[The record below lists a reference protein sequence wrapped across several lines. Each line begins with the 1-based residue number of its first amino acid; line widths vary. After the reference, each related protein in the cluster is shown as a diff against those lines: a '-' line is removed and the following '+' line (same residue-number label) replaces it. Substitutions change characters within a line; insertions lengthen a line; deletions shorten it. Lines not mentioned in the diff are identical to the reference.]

1 MNEFEKSLEIRVQ
14 KLVEADNY
22 KPLKPKAIA
31 KKLKLDEDDRRPL
44 KKAIKRLIKKGVLA
58 WGPKHLVLKAQKKG
72 KDEGKRQDEAIGI
85 FRRNASGFGFVTPEG
100 STATDRSEDVYI
112 SKQKTLDA
120 ADGDRVKIRT
130 SRRRQGAEVRISG
143 RIIEVLDRRT
153 NQFVGT
159 YRESNG
165 YGFVVVDGGVFE
177 SGILVGDAG
186 AKNCRIDDKVVIE
199 MVNFP
204 SPHEEGEGVIVEVLG
219 DRGTPGV
226 DTLTVI
232 REFGLPEEFPES
244 VLEDARAQAEKFDE
258 SIPEARTDFTT
269 KTVITID
276 PKTARDFDDAI
287 SLERIENDHW
297 LLGVHIA
304 DVSHFV
310 PYRSEI
316 DREAYQR
323 ATSVYLPD
331 RVIPMIPEIISNNLA
346 SLQPNRIRY
355 CMTAMIEFN
364 PEGIP
369 IATDL
374 HRGVI
379 KSAHRFNYEEIDEYL
394 EDDKPWKEK
403 LTPEVFELVRNM
415 HTLAMMMRRRRM
427 DRGALELTIPDVKI
441 DLDEDGKVA
450 GAHIEK
456 NTESHQVIEEF
467 MLAANEAVA
476 QRLSDE
482 KLHLLRRI
490 HEKPSEMKTR
500 DLTKFVRQLGI
511 DCENLEDRH
520 ELKRIIELSNDMPEK
535 HAIHFSILRSFQK
548 AVYSPRELG
557 HYALASDHY
566 CHFTSP
572 IRRYPDL
579 VIHRMVGDL
588 VDGKRPDSNFDRLA
602 GLGQHCSNLEQRAE
616 QAERE
621 LKKLKL
627 LNYFADKVGHEMSAV
642 ITGVEPFGIF
652 AQGVEIPAEG
662 LIPIANLPNDSYDY
676 DRTARVLSGYAEE
689 NQFRL
694 GDLIGVRVSRVDTDR
709 REMEFELTDLRGSKR
724 KGGTLGSRSDKKGGG
739 KKGSRGKSSGDA
751 AASGKRKD
759 GKGGKKGK
767 PRKGK

>member
-44 KKAIKRLIKKGVLA
+44 KKAIQRLIKKGVLA

>member
-1 MNEFEKSLEIRVQ
+1 MNEFEKSLEIRVL

-31 KKLKLDEDDRRPL
+31 KKLKLADDEQRPL
-44 KKAIKRLIKKGVLA
+44 KKAIKRLIKKGRLA
-58 WGPKHLVLKAQKKG
+58 WGPKHLVLKVQTKQ
-72 KDEGKRQDEAIGI
+72 RQDEVVGI

-100 STATDRSEDVYI
+100 STVTDRSEDVYI

-120 ADGDRVKIRT
+120 ADRDKVKIRI
-130 SRRRQGAEVRISG
+130 SRRRQGTEVRISG

-159 YRESNG
+159 YKESNG
-165 YGFVVVDGGVFE
+165 YGIVVVDGGVFE

-186 AKNCRIDDKVVIE
+186 AKNCRVDDKVVIE

-204 SPHEEGEGVIVEVLG
+204 SPHEDGEGVIVEVLG
-219 DRGTPGV
+219 DRGKPGV

-232 REFGLPEEFPES
+232 REFGLPEEFSEG

-258 SIPEARTDFTT
+258 SIPESRTDFTT

-287 SLERIENDHW
+287 SLERIEKDHW

-310 PYRSEI
+310 PARSEL
-316 DREAYQR
+316 DSEAYQR

-346 SLQPNRIRY
+346 SLQPDRVRY
-355 CMTAMIEFN
+355 CMTALIEFD
-364 PEGIP
+364 PKGVP
-369 IATDL
+369 IATEL

-394 EDDKPWKEK
+394 EDDKPWKKK
-403 LTPEVFELVRNM
+403 LTPEVFGLVRDM
-415 HTLAMMMRRRRM
+415 HTLAMMLRRRRM

-482 KLHLLRRI
+482 GLHLVRRI

-500 DLTKFVRQLGI
+500 ELTKFIRQLGI

-520 ELKRIIELSNDMPEK
+520 ELKRVIELSNELPEK

-588 VDGKRPDSNFDRLA
+588 VDGKKPESNFDRLA

-627 LNYFADKVGHEMSAV
+627 LNYFADKIGHEMSAV

-652 AQGVEIPAEG
+652 AQGIEIPAEG

-676 DRTARVLSGYAEE
+676 DRTARVLSGYSEA

-694 GDLIGVRVSRVDTDR
+694 GDTIGVKVSRVDTDR
-709 REMEFELTDLRGSKR
+709 REMEYELIDMRGSKR
-724 KGGTLGSRSDKKGGG
+724 KGGTLGSRGGNKRGG
-739 KKGSRGKSSGDA
+739 KGDRGSRM
-751 AASGKRKD
+751 SGKRD
-759 GKGGKKGK
+759 GDQRK
-767 PRKGK
+767 PRKHK